1 MPVWLEAKGQ
11 RMLGPRRAEGGEEGG
26 MAAWAASV
34 QRTQRETPTSENQ
47 ASLVKAMGGP
57 SPSGKRSWL
66 DVLPNGTG
74 RALGIHEQSSVE
86 TTSLGSV
93 VLPSSPSFFSS
104 ESPGHGASS
113 GHLKTHIPE
122 IRMDTALFLM
132 EEEEGREPELLGT
145 LLRFLILIRGP
156 ASSVLNPRPRR
167 KV

>member
-11 RMLGPRRAEGGEEGG
+11 TMLGPRRAEGGEERGT
-26 MAAWAASV
+26 AAWAASV
-34 QRTQRETPTSENQ
+34 QRTQQETLTSENQ

-66 DVLPNGTG
+66 DILPNGTG
-74 RALGIHEQSSVE
+74 RVRGIHEQSSVE
-86 TTSLGSV
+86 TISLGSV

-104 ESPGHGASS
+104 ESPGRGASS

-122 IRMDTALFLM
+122 IRMDRALFLM
-132 EEEEGREPELLGT
+132 EREEGREPELLGT
-145 LLRFLILIRGP
+145 LLRFLILVRGP

-167 KV
+167 KM